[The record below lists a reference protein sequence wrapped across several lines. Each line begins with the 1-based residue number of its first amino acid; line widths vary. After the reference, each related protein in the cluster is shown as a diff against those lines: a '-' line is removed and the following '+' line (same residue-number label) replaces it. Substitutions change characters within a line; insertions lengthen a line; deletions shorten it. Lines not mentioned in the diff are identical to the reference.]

1 MSDRQTGRWTSFTA
15 FSHFPR
21 RAKIAAAVDALEIAD
36 GWMWVSQAGSEGK
49 SVGAI
54 WAANSLNTRTG
65 RVR

>member
-1 MSDRQTGRWTSFTA
+1 MSDRQTGRRTTFTA
-15 FSHFPR
+15 LPHFPW
-21 RAKIAAAVDALEIAD
+21 RAKISVAIDALEIAD
-36 GWMWVSQAGSEGK
+36 SWMWVPQAGSEGK

>member
-1 MSDRQTGRWTSFTA
+1 MSDSAERTDNRHRLFA
-15 FSHFPR
+15 FP
-21 RAKIAAAVDALEIAD
+21 AEGPKISVVVDALEIAD
-36 GWMWVSQAGSEGK
+36 SWMWVPQAGSEGK

>member
-1 MSDRQTGRWTSFTA
+1 MTPIHIQRLGRLRDQPDKFRRTGNHAQYR
-15 FSHFPR
+15 
-21 RAKIAAAVDALEIAD
+21 
-36 GWMWVSQAGSEGK
+36 SQLGSEGK

>member
-1 MSDRQTGRWTSFTA
+1 MSDRQDGGRTTFTA
-15 FSHFPR
+15 LSHFPWS
-21 RAKIAAAVDALEIAD
+21 AKITVAVDALEIAD
-36 GWMWVSQAGSEGK
+36 SWILVPQAGSEGK